1 MTNSMKTQLKIELA
15 LLEILCLFIGLIIG
29 NFLYQYSNDKDWNI
43 AIERTYFQFT
53 ALFAV
58 WIIVWVKNKLNPLK
72 K

>member
-1 MTNSMKTQLKIELA
+1 MTNSMKTRLKIELDTID
-15 LLEILCLFIGLIIG
+15 LLVLFIGLMVG
-29 NFLYQYSNDKDWNI
+29 NFLYQYSNDKDWYI